1 MVLAALPRPG
11 AGHPV
16 RGSVVTILAIAD
28 RPTNGHLIADAAAL
42 GYIGD
47 HVLDPTW
54 GHGTFWTIH
63 RPRRLVAHDLDP
75 DKAPGGHVADMR
87 RLPYRDGAFD
97 TVVLDGPFKLNGTSS
112 APDER
117 YGVHVPASRD
127 ARHQLIID
135 GIVEACRVVRVGGH
149 VLVKCQDQ
157 VNGGKVRWQTDIFTR
172 AAEALGMRKVDALLF
187 PSYRPQPEGRSQQHA
202 RRNYSTLLVFV
213 KEARR

>member
-1 MVLAALPRPG
+1 M
-11 AGHPV
+11 
-16 RGSVVTILAIAD
+16 TILAIAD
-28 RPTNGHLIADAAAL
+28 RPTNGHLIADAATL

-63 RPRRLVAHDLDP
+63 RPRHLVAHDLDP

-97 TVVLDGPFKLNGTSS
+97 TVVLDPPYKMNGT
-112 APDER
+112 ATPEVDAR
-117 YGVHVPASRD
+117 YGVDVYASRADRMALILD
-127 ARHQLIID
+127 A
-135 GIVEACRVVRVGGH
+135 VTEARRVTRPGGH

-157 VNGGKVRWQTDIFTR
+157 VNGGKVRWQTDDVTR
-172 AAEALGMRKVDALLF
+172 HAEALGMRKVDALLF